1 MDFKEVVIKVNVDNY
16 YGEYA
21 TVRSALLDYF
31 AMSNESCNEVKV
43 ELVSIIDEGTEVE
56 KED

>member
-1 MDFKEVVIKVNVDNY
+1 M
-16 YGEYA
+16 
-21 TVRSALLDYF
+21 DYF
-31 AMSNESCNEVKV
+31 AMFNESCNEVKV